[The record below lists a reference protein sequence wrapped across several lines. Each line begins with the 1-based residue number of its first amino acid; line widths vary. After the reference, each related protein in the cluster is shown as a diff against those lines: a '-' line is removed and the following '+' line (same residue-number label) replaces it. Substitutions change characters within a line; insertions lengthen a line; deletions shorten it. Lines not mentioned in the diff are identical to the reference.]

1 MSGNR
6 PVSGA
11 GPGSGTEKEVPIK
24 EVPIVEREIAEQPS
38 AISATVEGSLP
49 EIEALAAEIRKRDVT
64 YVMLAAR
71 GSSDNA
77 GVYAKY
83 LFQAFNGLPVA
94 MATPSLYTFH
104 HRPPRLKNV
113 LVLAISQSG
122 RSEDIVEVLAEAK
135 RQGALTA
142 AITADPGSPLA
153 AQAGR
158 TLLLRTGA
166 EKAVAATKT
175 FTSSLALVA
184 ALSAAIEKS
193 AERQAGVRGL
203 PELAEKTLRLAG
215 GPAKERADR
224 YRYMNRCVVISRGF
238 SYGIAMEVALKLKE
252 LTYVTAEPYSSADF
266 LHGPMAMLEPGFP
279 VILIAPSG
287 TLLGHMKEFAAAL
300 KEREA
305 EIVAISDSRDMLDV
319 GMTRLPFAE
328 GAPEWLAP
336 ILSVIPGQML
346 AYRLAVA
353 KGFNPDSPRGLRKV
367 TVTR

>member
-1 MSGNR
+1 MSLW
-6 PVSGA
+6 S
-11 GPGSGTEKEVPIK
+11 
-24 EVPIVEREIAEQPS
+24 EIHEQP
-38 AISATVEGSLP
+38 TVL
-49 EIEALAAEIRKRDVT
+49 ARLLAAQASHVGEVAREVAARRPGWVL
-64 YVMLAAR
+64 LAAR

-104 HRPPRLKNV
+104 HRPPRLRDV

-122 RSEDIVEVLAEAK
+122 QSEDIVEVVAEAK

-142 AITADPGSPLA
+142 AITADTRSPLA
-153 AQAGR
+153 SAAGW
-158 TLLLRTGA
+158 TLGLRTGA

-184 ALSAAIEKS
+184 ALSAALDGSRDRVAAVRTLPDLAASTIKAAAQPA
-193 AERQAGVRGL
+193 AER
-203 PELAEKTLRLAG
+203 AE
-215 GPAKERADR
+215 R

-279 VILIAPSG
+279 VILIAPEG
-287 TLLGHMKEFAAAL
+287 TMLPHLKEFATAL
-300 KEREA
+300 QGREA
-305 EIVAISDSRDMLDV
+305 EIVSISDSPEMLAM
-319 GMTRLPFAE
+319 GTTRLPFSR

-336 ILSVIPGQML
+336 VLSVIPGQML
-346 AYRLAVA
+346 AYRLAAA
-353 KGFNPDSPRGLRKV
+353 KGLDPDAPRGLRKV

>member
-1 MSGNR
+1 MN
-6 PVSGA
+6 A
-11 GPGSGTEKEVPIK
+11 EIPIL
-24 EVPIVEREIAEQPS
+24 EREIGEQPAS
-38 AISATVEGSLP
+38 LARTVEANIRQV
-49 EIEALAAEIRKRDVT
+49 EQLAAEVRSRDVRFG
-64 YVMLAAR
+64 MIAAR

-83 LFQAFNGLPVA
+83 LLQAYNGLPVA

-104 HRPPRLKNV
+104 HRPPRLKDA

-122 RSEDIVEVLAEAK
+122 RSEDIVEVVAEAS

-142 AITADPGSPLA
+142 AVTADPGSPLA
-153 AQAGR
+153 RAAGR
-158 TLLLRTGA
+158 ALVLQTGP

-175 FTSSLALVA
+175 FTASLALVA
-184 ALSAAIEKS
+184 ALSAALEGSTERAGEVRSLPDLAARTIELS
-193 AERQAGVRGL
+193 R
-203 PELAEKTLRLAG
+203 
-215 GPAKERADR
+215 GPAEERADR

-238 SYGIAMEVALKLKE
+238 CYGIAMEIALKLKE
-252 LTYVTAEPYSSADF
+252 LTYVTAEAYSSADF

-287 TLLGHMKEFAAAL
+287 ALVAHMTEFADSLA
-300 KEREA
+300 ERKA
-305 EIVAISDSRDMLDV
+305 EIVAISDAPPILDR
-319 GMTRLPFAE
+319 GITRLPVAA

-336 ILSVIPGQML
+336 ILCAIPGQLL

-353 KGFNPDSPRGLRKV
+353 RGLDPDSPRGLRKV